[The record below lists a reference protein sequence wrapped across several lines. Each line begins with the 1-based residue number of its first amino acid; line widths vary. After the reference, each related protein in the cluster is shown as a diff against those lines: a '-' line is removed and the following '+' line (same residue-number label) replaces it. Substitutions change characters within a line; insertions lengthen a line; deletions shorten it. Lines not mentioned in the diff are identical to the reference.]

1 MEMTL
6 EICYCTAYFRSHI
19 SEFGLQVGLKK
30 KYLLSYLAIKNSSCH
45 DTSKKDEST
54 LLTSVRCVCS
64 DTCSASEKSRWG
76 PGVRM
81 TQDLFRLTSRCKHAD
96 HC

>member
-64 DTCSASEKSRWG
+64 DTCSASEK
-76 PGVRM
+76 
-81 TQDLFRLTSRCKHAD
+81 K
-96 HC
+96 